1 VSIFADVFEQ
11 GRQEESLMF
20 TGTDKE
26 AAFAFFSFLV
36 GAQTIARS
44 LGGVQLFQQAT
55 EVFISGLEK

>member
-1 VSIFADVFEQ
+1 
-11 GRQEESLMF
+11 MF
-20 TGTDKE
+20 TGTDEE